1 MIESANNIWV
11 DDNSV
16 DGNIPEGHLAAQR
29 MLDAFVDVAY
39 DAIYP
44 NISIYTTAENESN
57 LLEYKRQVIKLISD
71 NPPLQTVP
79 AYFKN
84 GRENYLWYSDFLD
97 NVGREVLM
105 SYNAFMPPVD
115 KITPAN
121 YAKRLAEINLPYF
134 RELVELV
141 GLLKMI
147 GHIESR
153 LPVLNDNV
161 DEDLTQIHAE
171 PEPAQPVIDIQPETY
186 ETVSATQNIQQA
198 KLACEPKHTPATE
211 DVSTQFNNVV
221 TIKPEPVAELPK
233 ALRSY
238 KPNMASEQYSLLVKC
253 INHLEIFRSN
263 IKVTTLR
270 EMFEGKA
277 AHTFQVTNQKSLT
290 YLFDRL
296 AEKKFIKK
304 AWPTVATENR
314 NFASARRRD
323 GSDSDTGLH
332 FISRQQFS
340 NSRLANKSEWISGL
354 EEIDDLIDS
363 MTGE

>member
-39 DAIYP
+39 DAAYP
-44 NISIYTTAENESN
+44 NLSIYTTAENESN

-121 YAKRLAEINLPYF
+121 YSETLAKIDMPCF

-153 LPVLNDNV
+153 LPVSKDNV
-161 DEDLTQIHAE
+161 DEGLAQAHAE
-171 PEPAQPVIDIQPETY
+171 LEPAQ
-186 ETVSATQNIQQA
+186 S
-198 KLACEPKHTPATE
+198 TE
-211 DVSTQFNNVV
+211 DINTQYDKAVA
-221 TIKPEPVAELPK
+221 IEPEPVAELSK
-233 ALRSY
+233 TLRSY
-238 KPNMASEQYSLLVKC
+238 KPNMTSEQYSLLVKC
-253 INHLEIFRSN
+253 VNHLEMFRSN
-263 IKVTTLR
+263 IRVVTLR
-270 EMFEGKA
+270 ELLEGKA

-340 NSRLANKSEWISGL
+340 NSRLANKSESISGL
-354 EEIDDLIDS
+354 EEIDDLIES
-363 MTGE
+363 MTGEQ